1 MIYANTD
8 KEIMDEIKKKAIEIF
23 AAKGYAATK
32 ISNIADS
39 LSISRGPIYYY
50 FQDKFGLYTSAY
62 YHFESEL
69 MKIHNEIFS
78 TEDDFQTKIE
88 RLIFEFSKHISLFGH
103 NFFFR
108 IKEIP
113 ELHDIN
119 VQYEKMNALF
129 YEEKCALIR
138 EKQKNGTLGTSLS
151 PDEIVKGVYLI
162 YLGILEALNSELLSR
177 DQEEEIKDWIHLLFE
192 GLHKKMKSN

>member
-32 ISNIADS
+32 ISDIADS

-62 YHFESEL
+62 DHFESEL

-78 TEDDFQTKIE
+78 TGDDFQTKIE

-119 VQYEKMNALF
+119 VRYEKMNALF

-138 EKQKNGTLGTSLS
+138 EEQKNGTLGTSPS

-162 YLGILEALNSELLSR
+162 YLGILEALNSELLVR

>member
-32 ISNIADS
+32 ISDIADS

-62 YHFESEL
+62 DHFESEL
-69 MKIHNEIFS
+69 MKIHNEIFN
-78 TEDDFQTKIE
+78 TGDDFQTKIE

-119 VQYEKMNALF
+119 VRYKKMNALF
-129 YEEKCALIR
+129 YEEKCAFIR
-138 EKQKNGTLGTSLS
+138 EEQKNGTLGTSLS

-162 YLGILEALNSELLSR
+162 YLGILEALNSELLAR
-177 DQEEEIKDWIHLLFE
+177 VQEEEIKDWIHLLFE
-192 GLHKKMKSN
+192 GLYKKMKSN

>member
-32 ISNIADS
+32 ISDITDS

-62 YHFESEL
+62 DHFESEL

-78 TEDDFQTKIE
+78 TKDDFQTKME
-88 RLIFEFSKHISLFGH
+88 RIIFEFSKHISLFGH

-119 VQYEKMNALF
+119 VRYEKMNALF

-138 EKQKNGTLGTSLS
+138 EEQRNGTLGTSLS

>member
-32 ISNIADS
+32 ISDIADS

-62 YHFESEL
+62 DHFESEL

-78 TEDDFQTKIE
+78 TGDDFQTKIE

-119 VQYEKMNALF
+119 VRYEKMNALF

-138 EKQKNGTLGTSLS
+138 EEQRNGTLSTSLS

-162 YLGILEALNSELLSR
+162 YLGILEALNSELLAR

>member
-32 ISNIADS
+32 ISDIADS

-62 YHFESEL
+62 NHFEEEL
-69 MKIHNEIFS
+69 MKIHKEIFS
-78 TEDDFQTKIE
+78 TKDDFQTKME

-113 ELHDIN
+113 ELHEIN
-119 VQYEKMNALF
+119 VRYEKMNTLF

-138 EKQKNGTLGTSLS
+138 EEQENGTLSTSLS
-151 PDEIVKGVYLI
+151 PDEIVKAIYLI
-162 YLGILEALNSELLSR
+162 YLGVLEGLNTELLSR
-177 DQEEEIKDWIHLLFE
+177 DNEDEIRNWIHLLFE
-192 GLHKKMKSN
+192 GLKNQLELS

>member
-32 ISNIADS
+32 ISDIADS

-62 YHFESEL
+62 DHFESEL
-69 MKIHNEIFS
+69 MKIHNEIFN
-78 TEDDFQTKIE
+78 TGDDFQTKIE

-119 VQYEKMNALF
+119 VRYKKMNALF

-138 EKQKNGTLGTSLS
+138 EEQKNGTLGTSLS

-162 YLGILEALNSELLSR
+162 YLGILEALNSELLAR

-192 GLHKKMKSN
+192 GLYKKMKSN

>member
-23 AAKGYAATK
+23 ASKGYAATK
-32 ISNIADS
+32 ISDIADS

-50 FQDKFGLYTSAY
+50 YQDKFGLYTAAY
-62 YHFESEL
+62 NHFEEVL
-69 MKIHNEIFS
+69 MKIHSEIFA
-78 TEDDFQTKIE
+78 TNEDFLIKIE
-88 RLIFEFSKHISLFGH
+88 KIIFEFSKHISLFGH

-108 IKEIP
+108 INEIP

-119 VQYEKMNALF
+119 IRYEKMNTMF

-138 EKQKNGTLGTSLS
+138 EEQQHGKLRQEMT
-151 PDEIVKGVYLI
+151 PEEIVKAVYLI
-162 YLGILEALNSELLSR
+162 YLGVLEGLNTDLLSK
-177 DQEEEIKDWIHLLFE
+177 DNEEETKAWIHLLFE
-192 GLHKKMKSN
+192 GLKTRIEKI